1 MRNRFNRQLSLIAK
15 DKTINKSEDINNKNE
30 SVEFN
35 SKMFRIKDKVFL
47 LSGVIIVALLIG
59 STFNS
64 FMSSKKIYLVSKSSE
79 RIEDLKKQWNSIID
93 NYKEKI
99 EVAYDNNNEIEV
111 LRLESDF
118 FRKVRSINEEINKID
133 NNINE
138 DTN

>member
-64 FMSSKKIYLVSKSSE
+64 FISSNKIYLVFKSSE

-93 NYKEKI
+93 NYKDKI
-99 EVAYDNNNEIEV
+99 EVAYENNNEIEV

-118 FRKVRSINEEINKID
+118 LRKVRSINEEINKID

>member
-64 FMSSKKIYLVSKSSE
+64 FMSSNKIYLVFKSSE

-93 NYKEKI
+93 NYKDKI
-99 EVAYDNNNEIEV
+99 EVAYENNNEIEV

-118 FRKVRSINEEINKID
+118 LRKVRSINEEINKID

-138 DTN
+138 NTN

>member
-64 FMSSKKIYLVSKSSE
+64 FMSSNKIYLVFKSSE

-93 NYKEKI
+93 NYKDKI
-99 EVAYDNNNEIEV
+99 EVAYENNNEIEV

-118 FRKVRSINEEINKID
+118 LRKVRSINEEINKID

>member
-47 LSGVIIVALLIG
+47 LSWVIIVALFIG

-64 FMSSKKIYLVSKSSE
+64 FMSSNKIYLVSKSSE
-79 RIEDLKKQWNSIID
+79 RIEDLKKQ
-93 NYKEKI
+93 
-99 EVAYDNNNEIEV
+99 
-111 LRLESDF
+111 
-118 FRKVRSINEEINKID
+118 
-133 NNINE
+133 
-138 DTN
+138 